1 MASILKLEWCG
12 GILQA
17 WLGEDLPR
25 LRLTQKEE
33 PAYGACPSPK
43 EDFLHEGNS
52 PIHLPHYEKT
62 NVESRLTKPLE
73 HSVLSP
79 RFLSLPRRWA
89 SQCLPAWKC
98 KIDERA
104 VYEKGLKNLETRAP
118 RGSRRW
124 LLGMIGKIYL
134 VGGYAK

>member
-52 PIHLPHYEKT
+52 PIHLPSPWNTPFYRRDSCPFLGDELL
-62 NVESRLTKPLE
+62 NACPLGNA
-73 HSVLSP
+73 
-79 RFLSLPRRWA
+79 R
-89 SQCLPAWKC
+89 
-98 KIDERA
+98 
-104 VYEKGLKNLETRAP
+104 
-118 RGSRRW
+118 
-124 LLGMIGKIYL
+124 
-134 VGGYAK
+134 